1 MSRVGVRELKNQATE
16 IIRAVREDRAEYVI
30 TYHGRPVAVL
40 MPLEEG
46 WLEGETREAVRAA
59 SSALQARAEM
69 EALREEIARSWKS
82 EQTAVEQISEQR
94 R

>member
-1 MSRVGVRELKNQATE
+1 LKNQATE

-69 EALREEIARSWKS
+69 EPLREEIARSWKS
-82 EQTAVEQISEQR
+82 EQTAVELISEQR

>member
-59 SSALQARAEM
+59 SAALQARAEM
-69 EALREEIARSWKS
+69 EPLREEIARSWKS
-82 EQTAVEQISEQR
+82 EQTAVELISEQR

>member
-1 MSRVGVRELKNQATE
+1 MSRVGVRELKDQASE

-46 WLEGETREAVRAA
+46 WLEGETRAAVRAA
-59 SSALQARAEM
+59 SSALQARDEM
-69 EALREEIARSWKS
+69 EALRQEIGRNWKS
-82 EQTAVEQISEQR
+82 DKSAVELVSEQR